1 MKTYILLLAV
11 TTLWFPASGA
21 DRHRGS
27 SEVPMQESTVGA
39 IRYKRAQWDKVS
51 VGNCVLSDGI
61 LTIGSDGSVKF
72 DATTW
77 TNHTNTGAVW
87 HAGIL
92 LKDKDG
98 VVQEYGGHYDSRRM
112 NDGPPPP
119 HFHIGGTSRYDAARF
134 DLITRATLNS
144 EC

>member
-1 MKTYILLLAV
+1 MKTCILLVAV
-11 TTLWFPASGA
+11 AALWFPTSAA
-21 DRHRGS
+21 DRHKGS
-27 SEVPMQESTVGA
+27 SEVAMQESTVGA
-39 IRYKRAQWDKVS
+39 VRYKRAQWDKVL
-51 VGNCVLSDGI
+51 VGNCVLSDGT
-61 LTIGSDGSVKF
+61 LSIGSDGSVKF

-77 TNHTNTGAVW
+77 TNHTNVGAVW

-119 HFHIGGTSRYDAARF
+119 HFHMGGTSKFDPARF

-144 EC
+144 QC

>member
-1 MKTYILLLAV
+1 MKKYIVIVAV
-11 TTLWFPASGA
+11 AALWLPTSAA
-21 DRHRGS
+21 DKHPVS
-27 SEVPMQESTVGA
+27 SEVAMQESTIGDV
-39 IRYKRAQWDKVS
+39 RYKRAQWDRVV
-51 VGNCVLSDGI
+51 VGNCVLSDGT

-77 TNHTNTGAVW
+77 TNHTNVGAVW

-119 HFHIGGTSRYDAARF
+119 HFHMGGTSKFDPARF

-144 EC
+144 QC

>member
-1 MKTYILLLAV
+1 MTKYAFLLAV
-11 TTLWFPASGA
+11 VVLWFPASAA
-21 DRHRGS
+21 DKHKVS
-27 SEVPMQESTVGA
+27 SEVPMQESTVGDV
-39 IRYKRAQWDKVS
+39 RYKRARWDKVV
-51 VGNCVLSDGI
+51 VGNCVLSDGT

-77 TNHTNTGAVW
+77 TNHTNVGATW

-98 VVQEYGGHYDSRRM
+98 KIQEYGGHYDSRRM

-119 HFHIGGTSRYDAARF
+119 HFHMGGASKFEPTRF
-134 DLITRATLNS
+134 DLITTATLNS